1 MRELCILNE
10 CDEQTL
16 PFEAG
21 LRSPRVRWR
30 PCGPAGPRTLRG
42 GAWRCEGP
50 AGLVGPHAA
59 VLGTRRPSRS
69 PGLRRDGLISTRG
82 QCVKVL
88 GVLGRVSRLVLRVSL
103 SLNVVFLLQ
112 ERVSEIVMATHE
124 AGGLCGRALAD
135 GHSRRGR
142 PASTCGPGP
151 AEAGPRGPAEASTEV
166 GRTGRRGEAAPAALR
181 ARSLARVVQVNAPR
195 GDGGV

>member
-1 MRELCILNE
+1 MC
-10 CDEQTL
+10 
-16 PFEAG
+16 
-21 LRSPRVRWR
+21 W
-30 PCGPAGPRTLRG
+30 
-42 GAWRCEGP
+42 
-50 AGLVGPHAA
+50 
-59 VLGTRRPSRS
+59 
-69 PGLRRDGLISTRG
+69 
-82 QCVKVL
+82 
-88 GVLGRVSRLVLRVSL
+88 GRVSRLVLRVSL

-181 ARSLARVVQVNAPR
+181 PWRLTRVVQVNAPR
-195 GDGGV
+195 GDGRV